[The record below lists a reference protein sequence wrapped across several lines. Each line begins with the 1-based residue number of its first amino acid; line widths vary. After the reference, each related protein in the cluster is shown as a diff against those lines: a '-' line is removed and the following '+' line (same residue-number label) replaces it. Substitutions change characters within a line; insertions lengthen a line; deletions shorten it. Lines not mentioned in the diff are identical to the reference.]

1 MSRKILLASGC
12 SFTQHQSSS
21 NFDPSTFMDFP
32 RWPEKLANLLD
43 MECVNVGQ
51 SGFGNHKI
59 SSNIF
64 EYIMD
69 NPNKD
74 IGLICCLWSEFT
86 RFPLIPIP
94 DVPVIGPRPWFLM
107 DNGIK
112 KSANRKKR
120 ILMHND
126 LLEFAASSL
135 VDPDIA
141 GSDKQICD
149 SLLQET
155 IKENFRNFYL
165 VESLSKK
172 KNIPYLFFQGL
183 PPFKSF
189 KSPNREKVFEMSHI
203 KITSD
208 LWAPEIDDIFLYFK
222 KYQHYF
228 DIEKF
233 IGWPLFGDGY
243 NYDGALWKSFMA
255 APCPARGR
263 DAGTGEFTDMGK
275 NFYLQFEISEKDRHP
290 NEKGHAVIARVF
302 YDGVSKLYPELL
314 E

>member
-21 NFDPSTFMDFP
+21 NFDPDAFMDFP

-43 MECVNVGQ
+43 MECVNVAQ
-51 SGFGNHKI
+51 SGSGNHKI
-59 SSNIF
+59 SSYIF

-86 RFPLIPIP
+86 RFPLIPIQHG
-94 DVPVIGPRPWFLM
+94 PVIGPNWAIVNNKFTHRRDW
-107 DNGIK
+107 I
-112 KSANRKKR
+112 KR

-135 VDPDIA
+135 GESA
-141 GSDKQICD
+141 KKICD
-149 SLLQET
+149 ALLQET

-172 KNIPYLFFQGL
+172 KNIPYLFFQGMN
-183 PPFKSF
+183 PFKSKHGRWKDRK
-189 KSPNREKVFEMSHI
+189 KSFEMSHI
-203 KITSD
+203 KITGD
-208 LWAPEIDDIFLYFK
+208 LWAPEKDDIFLYLK
-222 KYQHYF
+222 KYQYYF
-228 DIEKF
+228 DTEKF

-243 NYDGALWKSFMA
+243 TYGGVLWKNGLVYD
-255 APCPARGR
+255 R
-263 DAGTGEFTDMGK
+263 GK
-275 NFYLQFEISEKDRHP
+275 NSYLEFEISEKDRHP
-290 NEKGHAVIARVF
+290 NEKGHTVIARVF
-302 YDGVSKLYPELL
+302 YDGVSELYPELL